1 MKHLKLFFFAMLI
14 TGSTHV
20 MAQQTTFGVP
30 NAEVTDDGKFYF
42 QLNAFLHSEVNIT
55 QLNAMYGVYKNT
67 DVGVNYVNL
76 SVEDDAASGFML
88 SAKHKETLNADHNL
102 SIGANYFINSKNNTI
117 LLYGLVTANKLL
129 PKANINIG
137 LYYISNFDSNF
148 GLMASMDYP
157 VINDKIRVK
166 GEYMS
171 GENIFWMN
179 GLKVGGQYEI
189 SKNMLAGLGVTLVN
203 PIKNYSPVVLQ
214 FHYKM

>member
-1 MKHLKLFFFAMLI
+1 MFIA
-14 TGSTHV
+14 GSTHV
-20 MAQQTTFGVP
+20 FAQQTTFGVP
-30 NAEVTDDGKFYF
+30 NADITDEGKFYF
-42 QLNAFLHSEVNIT
+42 QVNAFIHSEVNIT

-76 SVEDDAASGFML
+76 SVEDDAASGFMI
-88 SAKHKETLNADHNL
+88 SAKHKEVLNADHNI
-102 SIGANYFINSKNNTI
+102 SIGGNYFINSKNNTM
-117 LLYGLVTANKLL
+117 LVYALVSANKLI
-129 PKANINIG
+129 PKANINAG

-148 GLMASMDYP
+148 GLMANIDYP

-166 GEYMS
+166 AEYMS

-189 SKNMLAGLGVTLVN
+189 SKNMLAGVGVTLYN
-203 PIKNYSPVVLQ
+203 PIKNYSPVILQ